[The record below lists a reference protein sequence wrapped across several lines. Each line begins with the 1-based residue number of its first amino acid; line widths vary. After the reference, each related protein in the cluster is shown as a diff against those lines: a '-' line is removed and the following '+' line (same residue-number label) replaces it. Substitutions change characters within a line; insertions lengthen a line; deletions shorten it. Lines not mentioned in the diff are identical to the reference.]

1 MLSLKQYIAEKFVGT
16 KIFEMA
22 KSLDDYKR
30 QLEYMLV
37 PIISHI
43 ILILKSREENDDE
56 FINHWKSEI
65 KGFLVPFTSFKL
77 KTKNNYNTRLK
88 HINSVFIDDNEIDTD
103 DDWFKSNLWKKLYE
117 EGYDLLD
124 RDTYN
129 NFLPIIHDFQ
139 DNYLDELIDV
149 IASKNIN
156 KLEEYINKL

>member
-1 MLSLKQYIAEKFVGT
+1 MLSIKQYIAEKFVGT
-16 KIFEMA
+16 QIFEIA
-22 KSLDDYKR
+22 KSISDYKD
-30 QLEYMLV
+30 LV
-37 PIISHI
+37 SNMIRPIIAHI

-65 KGFLVPFTSFKL
+65 KGFLVPFTSVKL
-77 KTKNNYNTRLK
+77 KTKDNYNTRLK

-103 DDWFKSNLWKKLYE
+103 DNWFKGNLWKKLYE

-139 DNYLDELIDV
+139 DNYLDELINV
-149 IASKNIN
+149 IASKSIN